1 MKSEQYTE
9 EMIDIMGKYQEYV
22 GPKQGTS
29 DEMNTVMLGGDQL
42 TVERARC
49 AKRARSQSQSS
60 DLRLDGLHPKIE
72 DWHAL
77 VVFYEVCTSICIH

>member
-1 MKSEQYTE
+1 
-9 EMIDIMGKYQEYV
+9 MGKYQEYV

-29 DEMNTVMLGGDQL
+29 NQLNTVMLGGDQL

-60 DLRLDGLHPKIE
+60 ELRLDGLYPKIE

-77 VVFYEVCTSICIH
+77 VIFYEVCSHMYMHAVYTHVCRMHF